1 MYFYLLLNNF
11 FFSSFKI
18 MIKNKKLI
26 RYLIMEEGFKNKS
39 EKTKYRSSA
48 RKKCSFRSHFFF
60 LCSVEFTI
68 QNRFGIYFLFLIVKI
83 NP

>member
-1 MYFYLLLNNF
+1 
-11 FFSSFKI
+11 
-18 MIKNKKLI
+18 
-26 RYLIMEEGFKNKS
+26 MEEGFKNKS

-68 QNRFGIYFLFLIVKI
+68 QNRFGNYFFFKFKKNLESYKSIFFSHNLEDKVFHR